1 MNFLHKLESRLIDLV
16 AATTTALFLVMLVLA
31 IVQIVL
37 RFEFNSG
44 MLWADPLTR
53 RLVLWVGLLGAVL
66 ATKEEKH
73 FQLDVLT
80 RYLSPAQRRVLAVLS
95 ASITPIV
102 CFVLA
107 YASVSY
113 LQVVASEHDPGL
125 GNVPMWVVSS
135 VIPLAFVLIAF
146 EFVIRALSPTTGRK
160 LRGEV
165 VEPSEEG
172 GLA

>member
-1 MNFLHKLESRLIDLV
+1 MNFLQKLEWRLIDLV
-16 AATTTALFLVMLVLA
+16 AATATALFVVMLVLA

-37 RFEFNSG
+37 RFGFNSG

-80 RYLSPAQRRVLAVLS
+80 RFLLPAQRRALGILS
-95 ASITPIV
+95 AFV
-102 CFVLA
+102 CALVCLLLA

-113 LQVVASEHDPGL
+113 MQAVASEHDPGL
-125 GNVPMWVVSS
+125 GNVPLSVVSA
-135 VIPLAFVLIAF
+135 VIPLAFVLIAL
-146 EFVIRALSPTTGRK
+146 EFV
-160 LRGEV
+160 LRGVTLTSRKIPREDGV
-165 VEPSEEG
+165 GQLEER